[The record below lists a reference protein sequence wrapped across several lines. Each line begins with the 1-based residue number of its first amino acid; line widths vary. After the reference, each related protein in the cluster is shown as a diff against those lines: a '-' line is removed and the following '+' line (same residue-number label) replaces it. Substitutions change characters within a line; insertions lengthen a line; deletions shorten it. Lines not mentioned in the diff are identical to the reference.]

1 MKSALFSTGLSSRAW
16 DRDGQ
21 CCFASNHNQGWF
33 FTTNMRSVSFAADVS
48 THVYMQE
55 NGQIRMMLFF
65 VIGNDC
71 SYCWA
76 ERVLR

>member
-16 DRDGQ
+16 DRAGE

-33 FTTNMRSVSFAADVS
+33 FTTNMRSVSFAADAS

-55 NGQIRMMLFF
+55 NGRMMLVF
-65 VIGNDC
+65 VIGNDY

-76 ERVLR
+76 GREE